1 MKFKPNKTSYKDVVV
16 ATHKDNTIQ
25 AIRYSRGDYG
35 VFIKERTHDY
45 TLDNRAS
52 FYGDKR
58 DVIKA
63 LRMVIEE
70 LESM

>member
-1 MKFKPNKTSYKDVVV
+1 MKFKPNKTSYKGVVV
-16 ATHKDNTIQ
+16 ATDKNNTIQ

-45 TLDNRAS
+45 TPDNKAS
-52 FYGDKR
+52 FYGKKD

-63 LRMVIEE
+63 LELVIEE
-70 LESM
+70 LKGM